1 MTNKEIISSN
11 LDEYNKLVS
20 EEMIERK
27 IPQFPKVYFQYN
39 EETNRCGF
47 FVNERDEERQEYRNR
62 LIFLAQNDK
71 EALSFIRGMLI
82 SISYLPIKI

>member
-1 MTNKEIISSN
+1 MTNKEIISLN
-11 LDEYNKLVS
+11 LSEYNKLVI
-20 EEMIERK
+20 EEILNNK
-27 IPQFPKVYFQYN
+27 IPQLPKISMSYN

-47 FVNERDEERQEYRNR
+47 FVNERDEEKQEYRNR

-71 EALSFIRGMLI
+71 EALSFIRGMLV

>member
-1 MTNKEIISSN
+1 MNNKKIISSN

-20 EEMIERK
+20 EEMINNK
-27 IPQFPKVYFQYN
+27 IPQFPKVYMSYN

-47 FVNERDEERQEYRNR
+47 FVNERDEDKQEYRNR

-71 EALSFIRGMLI
+71 EALSFIRGMLV

>member
-20 EEMIERK
+20 EELLERK
-27 IPQFPKVYFQYN
+27 IPQFPKVYMNYN

-47 FVNERDEERQEYRNR
+47 FTNERDEDKQEYRNR

-71 EALSFIRGMLI
+71 EALSFIRGMLV

>member
-20 EEMIERK
+20 EEVINHK
-27 IPQFPKVYFQYN
+27 IPQFPKVYMSYN

-47 FVNERDEERQEYRNR
+47 FVSERDEEKQEYRTR

-71 EALSFIRGMLI
+71 EAISFIRGLLVA
-82 SISYLPIKI
+82 ISYLPIKI